1 MDFDGRQW
9 VSEMPPPNPVPAFD
23 VWIQLSANG
32 SVRWIA
38 PTGSVGLVPYR
49 DQALPGCRG

>member
-1 MDFDGRQW
+1 L
-9 VSEMPPPNPVPAFD
+9 PPANPVSAFD

-49 DQALPGCRG
+49 GQALPSCRGSE